1 MNVIRV
7 NNNLYM
13 ANWVVTIGVDSN
25 GLLASSVP
33 FGGTYSLSRNQNG
46 TSLLRLQ
53 TAVQQFSN

>member
-7 NNNLYM
+7 NNKLYV

-25 GLLASSVP
+25 GLLASAVP
-33 FGGTYSLSRNQNG
+33 FGGAYSLSRNQNG